1 MLQLKTPFS
10 VYPSLQVGTH
20 VLPEARV
27 LVHVPGSLAL
37 RGELLVS
44 HEEGLHT
51 TLATSVPLLKH
62 VTGEEG
68 SYPLPHVVWHVPP
81 APPQRATT

>member
-1 MLQLKTPFS
+1 MRLPKLQLKAPVT

-27 LVHVPGSLAL
+27 LVHVPGSFAL
-37 RGELLVS
+37 RGRLLAS

-51 TLATSVPLLKH
+51 TLATRVPLLKH

-68 SYPLPHVVWHVPP
+68 SYPLAQAV
-81 APPQRATT
+81 